1 MSDVTT
7 LIYYS
12 WVSPLIGFRCV
23 IHRPPG
29 ISRKSGRMGKEFG
42 GWSEQRMKRKEETE
56 DELHT
61 NMEVDRMCTMHDL
74 LLATAAGIRLIGL

>member
-1 MSDVTT
+1 
-7 LIYYS
+7 
-12 WVSPLIGFRCV
+12 
-23 IHRPPG
+23 
-29 ISRKSGRMGKEFG
+29 
-42 GWSEQRMKRKEETE
+42 MKRKEETE